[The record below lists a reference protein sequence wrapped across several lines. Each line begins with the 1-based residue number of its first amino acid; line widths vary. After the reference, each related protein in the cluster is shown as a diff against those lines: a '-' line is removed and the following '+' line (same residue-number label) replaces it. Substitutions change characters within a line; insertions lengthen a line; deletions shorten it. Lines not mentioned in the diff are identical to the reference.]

1 MPLVILENVTKVFGK
16 GDDAFTAVDH
26 LNLEVKK
33 GELVVLIGPSGCG
46 KSTTLKMINRLIEP
60 TSGRIVVNGQDTA
73 RMNRVQLRRD
83 IGYVIQDIGLFPHM
97 TIEQNVSIVPKLLG
111 WNKARRRQ
119 RTEELLSMVSLDP
132 EIYRHRYPAELS
144 GGQQQR
150 IGVLRALAAEPDLI
164 LMDEPFGALDP
175 ITREQLQDELKEL
188 NKKVKKTIVFVTH
201 DIDEAIKLA
210 DKIVL
215 MRNGKIVQMAPPDE
229 MLKNPA
235 DQFVR
240 DFIGEERLT
249 PRPDTTPVSD
259 IMIPNPK
266 TITLDFSLK
275 QALGKMQETAA
286 DVLVVVD
293 DKGKAEGIITADD
306 LQSRIQKGSH
316 EGLVPRKVK
325 VVHSSTSVRDAAEQL
340 VESGQ
345 RIVVI
350 ADQNGKPV
358 GLMTRAS
365 LLKQVVSVFW
375 SSGNGQRQNG
385 DAARTS

>member
-16 GDDAFTAVDH
+16 GDDSFTAVDH

-60 TSGRIVVNGQDTA
+60 TSGRIIVNGRDTA

-111 WNKARRRQ
+111 WSKAKRRQ
-119 RTEELLSMVSLDP
+119 RAEELLSMVGLDP

-188 NKKVKKTIVFVTH
+188 NRKLKKTIIFVTH

-210 DKIVL
+210 DRIVL

-229 MLKNPA
+229 MIKNPA

-240 DFIGEERLT
+240 DFIGEERMT
-249 PRPDTTPVSD
+249 PRPDSTPVSD

-266 TITLDFSLK
+266 TITLNFSLK
-275 QALGKMQETAA
+275 QALAKMQDTTA

-293 DKGKAEGIITADD
+293 ENGRAEGIITADD
-306 LQSRIQKGSH
+306 LQSRIQKGSD
-316 EGLVPRKVK
+316 EGLVPRKVRI
-325 VVHSSTSVRDAAEQL
+325 VHSSTSVRDAAEQL
-340 VESGQ
+340 VSSGE
-345 RIVVI
+345 RILVI
-350 ADQNGKPV
+350 VDHNGRPV
-358 GLMTRAS
+358 GLITRAS
-365 LLKQVVSVFW
+365 LLQQVVSVFW
-375 SSGNGQRQNG
+375 SNAQRQGEN
-385 DAARTS
+385 AARAS